1 MEKKKVV
8 VIGAG
13 FGGLSVSAD
22 LASNGF
28 DVVVL
33 EKNEMAGGRARV
45 FKKDGFTFDMGPSW
59 YMMLEYFEKFFKKH
73 GHSPD
78 DFYKTILLDPSYRI
92 TYEDG
97 TVVELSS
104 ELEKNIELFES
115 IEKGAGEN
123 LRTYIKEAEKK
134 YGRTA
139 KAMVESA
146 LTHIQILVERHI
158 SKL

>member
-1 MEKKKVV
+1 MQKKKAI

-13 FGGLSVSAD
+13 FGGLATAAD
-22 LASNGF
+22 LASYGF
-28 DVVVL
+28 EVKIL

-45 FKKDGFTFDMGPSW
+45 FKENGFTYDMGPSW

-73 GHSPD
+73 GHVPE

-92 TYEDG
+92 TYEDR

-115 IEKGAGEN
+115 IEKGAGEK
-123 LRTYIKEAEKK
+123 LRQYIKEAEKK
-134 YGRTA
+134 Y
-139 KAMVESA
+139 K
-146 LTHIQILVERHI
+146 L
-158 SKL
+158 SKDFVLKNCK